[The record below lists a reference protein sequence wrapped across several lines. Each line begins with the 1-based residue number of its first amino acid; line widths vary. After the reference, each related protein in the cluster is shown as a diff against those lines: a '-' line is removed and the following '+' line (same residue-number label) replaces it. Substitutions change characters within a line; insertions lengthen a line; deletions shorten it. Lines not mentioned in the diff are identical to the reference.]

1 MRIVVLAGGLSTE
14 RDVSISSGIK
24 VASALREKGN
34 EVVLLDKI
42 RERALFMKNKQGF
55 VMIQELS
62 LSTDFTPFTVFI
74 FFINTFNI
82 LVSRINTVKLPWK
95 SPSTESILNDLRVT
109 PDSLL
114 ITDVMLVTMAISS
127 LPTTRSEIA

>member
-1 MRIVVLAGGLSTE
+1 M
-14 RDVSISSGIK
+14 
-24 VASALREKGN
+24 
-34 EVVLLDKI
+34 LLDKI

>member
-1 MRIVVLAGGLSTE
+1 
-14 RDVSISSGIK
+14 
-24 VASALREKGN
+24 
-34 EVVLLDKI
+34 
-42 RERALFMKNKQGF
+42 MKNKTGALLYSGIESFDGF
-55 VMIQELS
+55 YS
-62 LSTDFTPFTVFI
+62 FTVFI

-114 ITDVMLVTMAISS
+114 ITDVMLSYNGNII
-127 LPTTRSEIA
+127 PQQPIIEIA